1 MSPDSLVR
9 EAGGLETTKAFWL
22 EFKGGQSAVEPR
34 LVDVAC
40 EIQRLL
46 VAK

>member
-1 MSPDSLVR
+1 MSPKSCE
-9 EAGGLETTKAFWL
+9 EAGGLETHEGVL
-22 EFKGGQSAVEPR
+22 VEFKGGQSVVEPR

-40 EIQRLL
+40 EIQRLS